1 MSLLL
6 DHFAS
11 LLSQRDSAGASRT
24 QRIVS
29 ATPSGVHLLCRRS
42 LQLEFRKVAVGLRR
56 ALWTLAVSFCAFHN
70 SQRVLFHPNPPSALL
85 TQHLSFSLISGC
97 NNCSFPRTELC
108 KSYVSPL
115 FNSDQPERMADT
127 RLLTAVINKDV
138 AIALD
143 LLGAAADGGSAV
155 DLNLVDSEHGSTALV
170 FAAEL
175 GHAQAQFNLGAMYDD
190 GLGVKQD
197 YTEAVEWSLDRRDLG
212 LTPGGA
218 PVMPDFRPPLS
229 IDYGAAS
236 AQAGSRMCA
245 LHESLANIDM
255 SRYEAWF
262 KTPPTAM
269 PPIPING
276 TRQPA
281 EDIACVPG
289 ATQPPAKP
297 VDDAAREAATELTA
311 TKEALA
317 AATTE
322 LTTSKEALAAAN
334 SAAAE
339 TTAAAAAAAEIAAY
353 LKDVRRSGGGGAGVG
368 SGSGGGGGGGAN
380 SEMKSTAPLAG
391 QLSDETCLAALVEC
405 NYDVARA
412 KAKLAATVAA
422 AEAAAA
428 TAAAAVRKQVLNNR
442 RNQKRKI
449 KKARAI
455 ERDRLADAEKAAAA
469 AAASESAAPCD
480 PPVRD
485 ATASPIADPY
495 AAGAATAAPAVAATS
510 RTPTLSAAALAFH
523 PVGAGAGAGA
533 WAGAGAGAGA
543 DASVMAAGTIAA
555 SNETAAAALAL
566 HHLPK
571 AGENTKGLKHVK
583 VKDGRGASTDD
594 AAYAGA
600 LSDKLVAA
608 VRSAAPNDSLGT
620 LLTEQWKDASDFI
633 DTGLGDEK
641 FRLTYIDPNDQEKAT
656 IKNMDGMKAFVESVP
671 EWGIGP
677 MLTIVDRV

>member
-1 MSLLL
+1 
-6 DHFAS
+6 
-11 LLSQRDSAGASRT
+11 
-24 QRIVS
+24 
-29 ATPSGVHLLCRRS
+29 
-42 LQLEFRKVAVGLRR
+42 
-56 ALWTLAVSFCAFHN
+56 
-70 SQRVLFHPNPPSALL
+70 
-85 TQHLSFSLISGC
+85 
-97 NNCSFPRTELC
+97 
-108 KSYVSPL
+108 
-115 FNSDQPERMADT
+115 MADT

-138 AIALD
+138 VSALD

-218 PVMPDFRPPLS
+218 PVMPDVRPPLS

-297 VDDAAREAATELTA
+297 VDDAASEAATELTA
-311 TKEALA
+311 IKEALA

-428 TAAAAVRKQVLNNR
+428 TAAAAIRKQVLKGR
-442 RNQKRKI
+442 RNQKRKT
-449 KKARAI
+449 KKALAI
-455 ERDRLADAEKAAAA
+455 ERDRLADAEKAAA

-485 ATASPIADPY
+485 ATAPPIADPY
-495 AAGAATAAPAVAATS
+495 AAGAATAAPAVAVTS
-510 RTPTLSAAALAFH
+510 RTPALSAAASAFH
-523 PVGAGAGAGA
+523 PVGAGAGAGAGA

-543 DASVMAAGTIAA
+543 GASVMAAGTIAA
-555 SNETAAAALAL
+555 SKETAAAALAI

-571 AGENTKGLKHVK
+571 AGENTKGLGFVK

-620 LLTEQWKDASDFI
+620 LLTEQWKDALDFI
-633 DTGLGDEK
+633 DTGLGDKK
-641 FRLTYIDPNDQEKAT
+641 FKLTYIDPYDQEKAT
-656 IKNMDGMKAFVESVP
+656 IKNMAGMKAFVKSVP
-671 EWGIGP
+671 EWGTGP